1 MSRVGDPPTLDAAI
15 PGDMVRGAALIVV
28 GMAVLTLNDAVMKL
42 LAAELPL
49 GQAVGLRGGAACA
62 VLILC
67 APWLGGFKAL
77 RPRSFANALVL
88 SVLLLIALFVFPW
101 SLQQMP
107 LADGIMLVSLS
118 PVLAAMLSPWLLG
131 EQVGWRRWSAV
142 ALGLAGTALV
152 LEPGAAPL
160 QWAVLAP
167 IFVAFLVA
175 IRDILT
181 RRYITGE
188 STLALV
194 FMANLMSA
202 IAGGV
207 TMFWAWSPPTPEHWS
222 WIAALGVLLSLAM
235 MLSTAA
241 FHYAGAVVL
250 SCLKY
255 SAIVWAAL
263 LGWLFWGD
271 RLSAL
276 DWLGALLITISG
288 VVITMRS
295 GK

>member
-1 MSRVGDPPTLDAAI
+1 MNRADDAPLVGRTDTGNPLNGTLL
-15 PGDMVRGAALIVV
+15 MVA

-49 GQAVGLRGGAACA
+49 GQAVGLRGAAACA
-62 VLILC
+62 VLIIC
-67 APWLGGFKAL
+67 APWLGGYRAL
-77 RPRSFANALVL
+77 RPRSLPNALTL
-88 SVLLLIALFVFPW
+88 SLLLLIALFVFPW

-118 PVLAAMLSPWLLG
+118 PIFAAMLSPWLLG
-131 EQVGWRRWSAV
+131 EHVGWRRWGAV
-142 ALGLAGTALV
+142 MLGLAGTALV
-152 LEPGAAPL
+152 LEPGDAPL
-160 QWAVLAP
+160 NLALLAP
-167 IFVAFLVA
+167 IFVAMLVA
-175 IRDILT
+175 VRDILT

-202 IAGGV
+202 FAGGLSMLWDW
-207 TMFWAWSPPTPEHWS
+207 TPPSLQHWG
-222 WIAALGVLLSLAM
+222 WISALGVMLSLAM

-241 FHYAGAVVL
+241 FHHAGAVVL

-276 DWLGALLITISG
+276 DWLGAILITISG
-288 VVITMRS
+288 VVITMRART
-295 GK
+295 